1 VAGFEKAKVIDGFS
15 SIQAVRRKGTDGES
29 DGPRLR
35 ESSSKLPERQ
45 GDGEGRGDAALKK
58 ARIGHTALPPKYE
71 ILCYECGFAFTV
83 TGRLHNVIC
92 SKCREQLEVGDYF
105 ITQEHT
111 DPIKTIGAVTVK
123 DGGALRG
130 TNVIARDLVLEGGIV
145 EDTHVRACGCVRFG
159 KAASYRDASINTRDV
174 LIDVDAEVVFKKSLM
189 CRKLDVKGDVKG
201 RLSCVEAMTVHPGG
215 VIRGDVVTEH
225 LIVQDGGGLK
235 AKLRVG
241 AGKTPRTKKSGSSK
255 SGAAGQTWE
264 LPPLAGA
271 RRKKRRAPKAT
282 QPELPVDAP
291 PETEKNDSTSK
302 EASDGEKTRV
312 G

>member
-15 SIQAVRRKGTDGES
+15 SIQAVRRKKGGES

-45 GDGEGRGDAALKK
+45 ADEDNRGDAALKK

-71 ILCYECGFAFTV
+71 ILCYECGYAFTV

-92 SKCREQLEVGDYF
+92 AKCREQLEVGDF
-105 ITQEHT
+105 VITEEHT
-111 DPIKTIGAVTVK
+111 DPIRTIGAVTVK
-123 DGGALRG
+123 DGGVLRG

-159 KAASYRDASINTRDV
+159 ERAFYKDASINTRDV
-174 LIDVDAEVVFKKSLM
+174 LIDVEAEVAFRGSLM
-189 CRKLDVKGDVKG
+189 CRRLDVKGDVKG
-201 RLSCVEAMTVHPGG
+201 RLSCAEAMTVHPGG
-215 VIRGDVVTEH
+215 VIRGEVVTEH

-235 AKLRVG
+235 AKVRIG
-241 AGKTPRTKKSGSSK
+241 AGKTPKTEKSGRGK
-255 SGAAGQTWE
+255 PGAAQTWE
-264 LPPLAGA
+264 LPPLAA
-271 RRKKRRAPKAT
+271 PRRKRRAPKAT

-302 EASDGEKTRV
+302 EASDGEETRAR
-312 G
+312 